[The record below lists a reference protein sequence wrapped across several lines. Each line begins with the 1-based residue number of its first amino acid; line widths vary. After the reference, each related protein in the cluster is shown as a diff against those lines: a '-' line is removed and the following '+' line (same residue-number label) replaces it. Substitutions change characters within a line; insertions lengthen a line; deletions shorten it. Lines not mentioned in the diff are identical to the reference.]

1 MFISKV
7 YKKDIKTDKK
17 YYYFR
22 LMRSYRIGNKTRQE
36 YILNLGILENLP
48 SEKHKFLADRI
59 EQILE
64 GNSKIFASE
73 ILVEQL
79 AKKFSNQIIDEKK
92 FFFNKTIEKQI
103 VTPEIRDFEI
113 VDVNSIESE
122 NGREIGAEWLAK
134 QAIEQIGFHNFLNN
148 QNISDKLIKTSQIA
162 IISRMVHP
170 ASDLETERWLN
181 ENSDLNF
188 LFDLKE
194 DEITRADLTKAAN
207 YLYENKEIIEQK
219 IYQNITNL
227 FSLQSKIVIYD
238 LTNIFFEGRK
248 VGSSYCKFGRSK
260 EKRSDCRIIC
270 LALIIDEHG
279 FIFHSRFYAG
289 NQSEPQ
295 TLADV
300 VKDLKQ
306 KTNFDNQLPVIVMDA
321 GITTEE
327 NLLDLRNEKQDYI
340 CVSRS
345 KLKKYE
351 IVETTPI
358 IVEDNRKHKI
368 ELQKIKPEGKDDF
381 FVLVKSEQ
389 KQLKEQ
395 SMSDKFTDKF
405 EKEIVLFNEN
415 LQKKGAHNKSV
426 DVYQR
431 IGRLKERHNLI
442 SGLYELK
449 FIEDTKKGTII
460 SIEWTKKQNID
471 KFDGTYFIR
480 YSNEKLT
487 TQQIWE
493 TYNTIREVENTFRTL
508 KTDLQIRPIYH
519 QNDKEILSHIFV
531 GIIAY
536 QIVNTI
542 RFQLKKNDISFSWD
556 KIVKKLNTYKS
567 VTTDMETKDN
577 KKIILKYCLRP
588 SPQVKNI
595 FDLLKYKILPFQKQ
609 KFVVTKLQT

>member
-1 MFISKV
+1 
-7 YKKDIKTDKK
+7 
-17 YYYFR
+17 
-22 LMRSYRIGNKTRQE
+22 MRSYRIGNKTRQE
-36 YILNLGILENLP
+36 YILNLGLLENLP

-64 GNSKIFASE
+64 GNSKLFASE
-73 ILVEQL
+73 VLVEEL
-79 AKKFSNQIIDEKK
+79 AKKFSNQIIEEKK
-92 FFFNKTIEKQI
+92 FFVNKTIEKQI
-103 VTPEIRDFEI
+103 ITPDTQDFQI
-113 VDVNSIESE
+113 VDINSIESE

-134 QAIEQIGFHNFLNN
+134 QAIEQIDLDKFLNN
-148 QNISDKLIKTSQIA
+148 QNIPDKLIKASQIA
-162 IISRMVHP
+162 VISRMVHP

-181 ENSDLNF
+181 ESTDLNI
-188 LFDLKE
+188 LYDLKE
-194 DEITRADLTKAAN
+194 DEITRADLTKASN
-207 YLYENKEIIEQK
+207 YLYENKEVIEQK

-227 FSLQSKIVIYD
+227 FSLKSQIVIYD

-248 VGSSYCKFGRSK
+248 VGSTYCKFGRSK
-260 EKRSDCRIIC
+260 EKRNDCRIIC
-270 LALIIDEHG
+270 LALIIDENG
-279 FIFHSRFYAG
+279 FVFHSRFYAG

-306 KTNFDNQLPVIVMDA
+306 KTNLDNQLPVIVMDA

-351 IVETTPI
+351 IIETTPV

-381 FVLVKSEQ
+381 FMLVKSDQ
-389 KQLKEQ
+389 KQIKEQ
-395 SMSDKFTDKF
+395 SMSDKFTEKF
-405 EKEIVLFNEN
+405 EQEIALFNEN
-415 LQKKGAHNKSV
+415 LQKKGAHNKIA

-431 IGRLKERHNLI
+431 VGRLKERHNSI
-442 SGLYELK
+442 SGLYEFK
-449 FIEDTKKGTII
+449 FIEDDKKAKIKLV
-460 SIEWTKKQNID
+460 EWTKKQNID

-487 TQQIWE
+487 SQQIWD

-519 QNDKEILSHIFV
+519 QKDKEILSHIFV

-542 RFQLKKNDISFSWD
+542 RFQLKKKDINFSWD

-567 VTTDMETKDN
+567 VTTDMVTKDD

-595 FDLLKYKILPFQKQ
+595 FELLKYKILPFQKR